1 MGLAFRWVCGYRTGD
16 VGGILEWWVVV
27 VETQVGR
34 FEEGGLSR
42 LRAPKTQQKG
52 ENFTAKKPLPLF
64 LSLGSVFCVRVME
77 ERRE

>member
-1 MGLAFRWVCGYRTGD
+1 MFPGSHESCRRSSQREKGEDCNSGLDLISQRGREMGGNRTGD

-42 LRAPKTQQKG
+42 
-52 ENFTAKKPLPLF
+52 
-64 LSLGSVFCVRVME
+64 
-77 ERRE
+77 